1 MMPKSNIY
9 ILRAFFIKNKIASI
23 GNNGVKE
30 L

>member
-1 MMPKSNIY
+1 MTPKSNIY
-9 ILRAFFIKNKIASI
+9 KGLFFIKYKTASI